1 MSNRWMLPMIVIAL
15 SAVLALVSGGA
26 ARELADQS
34 QKAIDSAITKLAQR
48 ASRFLGA
55 NSASLTSDIS
65 LPKPVEPG
73 KAVLTSTKPERKAP
87 KKIISPIPPKAKAPA
102 IQNDEALF
110 AMDDWLE
117 TEPPTEVKLASLTEQ
132 TSCEFVVRTHR
143 AESRY
148 RFFVR
153 LPSAPVMVLTQ
164 P

>member
-48 ASRFLGA
+48 ANRFLGA
-55 NSASLTSDIS
+55 HSTSLTSDIS
-65 LPKPVEPG
+65 LPKPVEPS
-73 KAVLTSTKPERKAP
+73 KTVLTSTKPERKAP
-87 KKIISPIPPKAKAPA
+87 RKSISSIRPNAEVPA
-102 IQNDEALF
+102 VEEDDALF
-110 AMDDWLE
+110 ATDEWLE
-117 TEPPTEVKLASLTEQ
+117 TEPPAEIKVASLTEQ
-132 TSCEFVVRTHR
+132 TSCEFSIQTHR

-148 RFFVR
+148 TLLVR
-153 LPSAPVMVLTQ
+153 LPSVPVMVLTQ